1 MKNRYKYL
9 SMALLAGMAFTSCED
24 YLDSESKSSYTEK
37 VVFSNPSLAEDAVIN
52 IYSFFGQTN
61 SHRSRYMP
69 YYGMNTD
76 VEYYNDLANPAS
88 DEKTSLCSYSAF
100 VSNGWMGSGSS
111 YNASRTL
118 APIPFPEA

>member
-52 IYSFFGQTN
+52 IYLN
-61 SHRSRYMP
+61 S
-69 YYGMNTD
+69 
-76 VEYYNDLANPAS
+76 A
-88 DEKTSLCSYSAF
+88 
-100 VSNGWMGSGSS
+100 
-111 YNASRTL
+111 TL
-118 APIPFPEA
+118 

>member
-88 DEKTSLCSYSAF
+88 DEKTSLLEVITS
-100 VSNGWMGSGSS
+100 WHSS
-111 YNASRTL
+111 SQMDS
-118 APIPFPEA
+118 